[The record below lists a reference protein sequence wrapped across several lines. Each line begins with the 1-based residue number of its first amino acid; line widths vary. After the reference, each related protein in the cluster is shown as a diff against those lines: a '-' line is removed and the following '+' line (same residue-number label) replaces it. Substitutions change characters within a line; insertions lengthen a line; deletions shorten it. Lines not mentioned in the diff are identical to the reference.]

1 MDQFSYIND
10 LLSVEEL
17 TIQGLANTFE
27 TPFYVYS
34 YQQICHNYNRLD
46 QALGNLNA
54 QICYAVKANS
64 NQAILSQLAAMGSGA
79 DVVSEG
85 ELKRALKAG
94 IPADKIVFSGVGKT
108 AQEISYALKSGI
120 FQFNV
125 ESEPEL
131 QHISELC
138 EQLNLIAKVAIR
150 INPDISADT
159 HEKISTGK
167 AENKFGIDHTRTL
180 AIYQYAASLPGIVVQ
195 GIDVHIGSQINDLA
209 PYEATF
215 KRVADLVLVL
225 KHAGHKIEVVDIGGG
240 MGVTYNPKT
249 DKQYDLQQYAD
260 LVGKYIAPLNC
271 KIIVEPGRSIVA
283 SAGVLVTK
291 VNYLKTTPTK
301 QFLILDAGMN
311 DFARPSLYDAYHQI
325 LPIKHTTEEQTTYD
339 IVGPVC
345 ETGDTFAKSR
355 TMPTVEQGDYLVI
368 KDTGAYGAVMSS
380 TYNTRP
386 LIREV
391 LVKGQ
396 DYATIRAPQSLDE
409 LIGKDIMPNWDTA
422 QK

>member
-1 MDQFSYIND
+1 MDQFNYIND
-10 LLSVEEL
+10 LLSVENL
-17 TIQGLANTFE
+17 SIQHLANTFE

-34 YQQICHNYNRLD
+34 HQQISHNYTKLD
-46 QALGNLNA
+46 TVLSNLNA

-64 NQAILSQLAAMGSGA
+64 NQAILAQLAAMGSGA

-94 IPADKIVFSGVGKT
+94 IPANKIVFSGVGKT
-108 AQEISYALKSGI
+108 TQEISFALKTGI

-125 ESEPEL
+125 ESESEL
-131 QHISELC
+131 KHISELC
-138 EQLNLIAKVAIR
+138 EQLDTTAKVAIR

-159 HEKISTGK
+159 NEKISTGK
-167 AENKFGIDHTRTL
+167 AENKFGIDHSKTL
-180 AIYQYAASLPGIVVQ
+180 AIYHYAASLPGIIVQ

-215 KRVADLVLVL
+215 KRVSDLVLLL
-225 KHAGHKIEVVDIGGG
+225 KHAGHNIEVVDIGGG

-249 DKQYDLQQYAD
+249 DKQYDLQHYGD
-260 LVGKYIAPLNC
+260 LVRRYIAPLNC
-271 KIIVEPGRSIVA
+271 KIIIEPGRSIVA
-283 SAGVLVTK
+283 NAGVLVTK
-291 VNYLKTTPTK
+291 INYLKTTPTK
-301 QFLILDAGMN
+301 AFLILDAGMN
-311 DFARPSLYDAYHQI
+311 DFARPSLYEAYHQI
-325 LPIKHTTEEQTTYD
+325 LPIKHTTDAESIYD

-396 DYATIRAPQSLDE
+396 DFATIRAPQSFEE
-409 LIGKDIMPNWDTA
+409 LIDKDIIPQWDDG